1 VTIGPSPRHRGET
14 ASTISF
20 GQRAMK
26 VENMLKLKE
35 EFDYKSL
42 CRRYEMQIDKLIAD
56 NERNAKDFQNAEEE
70 RDRMVREAQDHAIE
84 AQNKL
89 SSALERMD
97 AERSSYQNKC
107 RLSILLNI
115 SQNLSLLPW
124 WYVHNGM
131 VE

>member
-56 NERNAKDFQNAEEE
+56 NERNAKAFQNAEEE
-70 RDRMVREAQDHAIE
+70 RDRMVREAQDRAIE

-89 SSALERMD
+89 SSALERTD

-115 SQNLSLLPW
+115 SDLN
-124 WYVHNGM
+124 
-131 VE
+131 